1 MNPNQQQTAQNPA
14 QYMPQYAGYMPP
26 MPAAGQTGFYPAAY
40 PAYSAAYP
48 AYPVGTMDPQY
59 MGYYGM
65 TGTLPTST
73 AVPTSQAPS
82 TSNQVRYFL
91 GKYYYACII

>member
-40 PAYSAAYP
+40 PAYPAYSG
-48 AYPVGTMDPQY
+48 YPVGTMDPQY

-73 AVPTSQAPS
+73 AIPTSQAPS

-91 GKYYYACII
+91 GKYYYVCTV